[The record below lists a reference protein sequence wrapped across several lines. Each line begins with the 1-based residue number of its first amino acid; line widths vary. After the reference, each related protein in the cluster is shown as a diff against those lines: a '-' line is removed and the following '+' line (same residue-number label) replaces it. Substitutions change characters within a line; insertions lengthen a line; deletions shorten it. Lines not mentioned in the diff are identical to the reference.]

1 MTHGMRKRKLEL
13 FKPRLLKC
21 LSNDEGGIE
30 LPIMSGRVA
39 LSRHPTRNFYILE
52 FSRQKLEIRN
62 NPESSNM
69 EIVSS
74 EKGLI
79 KRKETTPI
87 KVKLIR
93 SSFQSTYG

>member
-69 EIVSS
+69 EIVPLR
-74 EKGLI
+74 KGSLNA
-79 KRKETTPI
+79 RK
-87 KVKLIR
+87 LR
-93 SSFQSTYG
+93 R